1 MNNEDMNGD
10 GVVKRIYKRNQCLD
24 GLGRVWEFNTT
35 VQRWVLTGRTKLQF
49 EEQRPPRPGMQIG
62 ELSVRKLLDI

>member
-24 GLGRVWEFNTT
+24 ELGRVWEFNTT
-35 VQRWVLTGRTKLQF
+35 VQRWVLAQ
-49 EEQRPPRPGMQIG
+49 
-62 ELSVRKLLDI
+62 